1 MPSYAPQ
8 SSYASASSSRHA
20 EHASSH
26 SRSSRSHR
34 HSDDSRTRPRSPD
47 ARHHD
52 HSVDAD
58 KHRSSEYRRDDDR
71 RSSHRPPY
79 ISRHAD
85 ERDYPRGRHPGWSPP
100 PRDHRYPAHE
110 ARDSVEY
117 DRYGP
122 IRQRSPGPRRYR
134 SPETSLGWDDHS
146 RDSDRG
152 ASRRSKD
159 DRDARRPSISSSA
172 YKNSDRRSD
181 RSPDRSHT
189 SHRDRETD
197 RKRRSGD
204 YEAAHRRDGH
214 RESRRSGR
222 SRSRS
227 RDRSR
232 PLDSSDDR
240 RSATEDR
247 HVHASKRDERSD
259 YANGSRPDAKLL
271 KRQITTEASSQLSKQ
286 SLLDD
291 QAEEGAIPDP
301 VSSSDHGDDRL
312 ERLASASNRAPNGND
327 RTSSTYDG
335 SRHRHRDNN
344 TSQSRPP
351 SKANGHAPEPSRLDR
366 SHAYIKERR
375 RSRSPPSN
383 ASAPRPQSSTSVPPG
398 SQPVKSAPRS
408 STLDAASRPAPKEAV
423 NKRSFGHVLL
433 PHELPAELR
442 GKNKLAVASSDS
454 ASSTVL
460 KSAVEKQLV
469 DAKTIDPR
477 KGSYKTRHYRNALYK
492 ARFTWDDNS
501 VGTKPLPPPRNLV
514 LTNLSAL
521 TQPAQLLIQLRPFG
535 RIESSKLEI
544 NPKIGQS
551 LGIFCVTFA
560 HDFDEHG
567 KVLDSV
573 TADQTPQNATNAAK
587 AAQQALNGRV
597 IGQARVVALL
607 DRDGEVVSE
616 KVKEKMAAEEK
627 QAADEA
633 KLKRPVPATT
643 APHVGASPGTPSA
656 TKPNMPSPHIP
667 RGPRASTTAAAS
679 PSVSSSSASTRP
691 ITERYESSSSRYSR
705 YGSSSE
711 DARKT
716 ASTDPHNRRRDTED
730 YDSHRSRPHTSRQPQ
745 NSACS
750 PSPARAKAEQKPKKL
765 KTEEII
771 NTLRNSERPFVF
783 IPKPKLCDIETADVE
798 AHLESTPP
806 LWIREGDAGWY
817 AAYGK
822 LSEANACKLV
832 NETLTIGGF
841 TLQVDVRP
849 APSKYPRT
857 VEPKKP
863 HFSGGAPPSAN
874 GPRAAAPVAAAA
886 QPRKTLDTGLRPLTA
901 EEKQKTD
908 WTAAQLQDAVFR
920 MLQKEL
926 ADTFI
931 RDVKSRLVAPHLTS
945 YLRPDQ
951 EGGQILAKAVIK
963 KPKAPSKTVDRI
975 PTMSRADAEARLPSF
990 RRVAVAKPKKMAS
1003 DSDAKTSKAR
1013 RDTAKSTKEREAVRK
1028 SKSHHVRGESESDDE
1043 SEDTE
1048 RNVITSD
1055 RRESRTKSKPA
1066 TKKRGPASWLMVDSD
1081 EEAESDDAAAT
1092 EQDATSR
1099 SVSASVEP
1107 ATAEQNEDE
1116 VVVSK
1121 GNKRPKVKAENA
1133 TKKKAA
1139 AAAKKGAGAL
1149 EVDREADQGEETAT
1163 PEADIPTKAVKGK
1176 PKSTKASAKNKPIP
1190 TDPFEAGLVQ
1200 DAEDCYYLRLALEHL
1215 RKTGELPSE
1224 ETWRD
1229 EVELEAEAEERA
1241 LAAGAL
1247 PKHSTG
1253 SAKTEGYYR
1262 IPPEQKAMHLPDRN
1276 KATEEAD
1283 TTTNAHILQS
1293 ARNNRADSRR
1303 LVLGIEQHKRETATD
1318 TDIFKFNQLRTR
1330 KKQLKFAKS
1339 PIHDWGL
1346 YAMEFIPAGDM
1357 VIEYVGEVVRQQVAD
1372 EREKQYERQ
1381 GNFSTYLFRVDDDLV
1396 VDATHK
1402 GNIARLMNH
1411 CCTPNCNAKIL
1422 TLNGEKRIVLFA
1434 KTAIRAGEELT
1445 YDYKF
1450 QSSADDEDA
1459 IPCLCGSPGC
1469 RRFL

>member
-1 MPSYAPQ
+1 M
-8 SSYASASSSRHA
+8 
-20 EHASSH
+20 
-26 SRSSRSHR
+26 
-34 HSDDSRTRPRSPD
+34 
-47 ARHHD
+47 
-52 HSVDAD
+52 
-58 KHRSSEYRRDDDR
+58 
-71 RSSHRPPY
+71 
-79 ISRHAD
+79 
-85 ERDYPRGRHPGWSPP
+85 
-100 PRDHRYPAHE
+100 
-110 ARDSVEY
+110 
-117 DRYGP
+117 
-122 IRQRSPGPRRYR
+122 
-134 SPETSLGWDDHS
+134 
-146 RDSDRG
+146 
-152 ASRRSKD
+152 
-159 DRDARRPSISSSA
+159 
-172 YKNSDRRSD
+172 
-181 RSPDRSHT
+181 
-189 SHRDRETD
+189 
-197 RKRRSGD
+197 
-204 YEAAHRRDGH
+204 
-214 RESRRSGR
+214 
-222 SRSRS
+222 
-227 RDRSR
+227 
-232 PLDSSDDR
+232 
-240 RSATEDR
+240 
-247 HVHASKRDERSD
+247 HASKRDERAD
-259 YANGSRPDAKLL
+259 NANGSRPDAKLL
-271 KRQITTEASSQLSKQ
+271 KRQNPTGASGEPSKQ
-286 SLLDD
+286 PLLDD
-291 QAEEGAIPDP
+291 QAEEGAILDP
-301 VSSSDHGDDRL
+301 VSSWDGGDDKL
-312 ERLASASNRAPNGND
+312 ERLASATKKAPNGHD
-327 RTSSTYDG
+327 RMSSTDDS
-335 SRHRHRDNN
+335 SRHRHRDDS
-344 TSQSRPP
+344 TSESRPP
-351 SKANGHAPEPSRLDR
+351 SKANGHALEPSRLDR
-366 SHAYIKERR
+366 SHGYAKERR

-383 ASAPRPQSSTSVPPG
+383 ASASRTQSSTSVPPV
-398 SQPVKSAPRS
+398 SQPVKSALQPSTQDVAPRP
-408 STLDAASRPAPKEAV
+408 TLKEAV

-442 GKNKLAVASSDS
+442 GKNNLAVASSES
-454 ASSTVL
+454 RTSSVL
-460 KSAVEKQLV
+460 KSAAEKQVV
-469 DAKTIDPR
+469 DAKTFDPR
-477 KGSYKTRHYRNALYK
+477 KGSHKTRHYRNALYK
-492 ARFTWDDNS
+492 ARFTWDANS

-514 LTNLSAL
+514 LANLSAL
-521 TQPAQLLIQLRPFG
+521 VQPNQLLIQIRPFG

-573 TADQTPQNATNAAK
+573 ASDQTPQNATKAAK

-597 IGQARVVALL
+597 IGQNRVVALL

-627 QAADEA
+627 QAAEEA
-633 KLKRPVPATT
+633 KLKRQVPATP
-643 APHVGASPGTPSA
+643 APRVAASPGTPSA
-656 TKPNMPSPHIP
+656 TKPNMPPPNIP
-667 RGPRASTTAAAS
+667 RGPRASTTSAAS
-679 PSVSSSSASTRP
+679 PSVPSSSPSTRP
-691 ITERYESSSSRYSR
+691 TTERYESSSSKYSR

-711 DARKT
+711 DARK
-716 ASTDPHNRRRDTED
+716 ASSTDPYNRRRDTDD
-730 YDSHRSRPHTSRQPQ
+730 YDSHRGRSYASRQPQ
-745 NSACS
+745 NSARS
-750 PSPARAKAEQKPKKL
+750 PSPARAKAEQRPKKL
-765 KTEEII
+765 KTEDII
-771 NTLRNSERPFVF
+771 HTLRNSERPFVF

-822 LSEANACKLV
+822 SSEANACKLV

-849 APSKYPRT
+849 APPKYPRT
-857 VEPKKP
+857 VQPKKP
-863 HFSGGAPPSAN
+863 HFGGGAPPSAS
-874 GPRAAAPVAAAA
+874 GARAAAPVAAAA

-901 EEKQKTD
+901 EEKEKTD
-908 WTAAQLQDAVFR
+908 WTAAELQDAVFR

-963 KPKAPSKTVDRI
+963 KPKAPSKAVDHI
-975 PTMSRADAEARLPSF
+975 PTISRADAEARLPSF
-990 RRVAVAKPKKMAS
+990 RRVAAAKPKKMAS
-1003 DSDAKTSKAR
+1003 DSDEKTSKAK
-1013 RDTAKSTKEREAVRK
+1013 RDTAKSTKDRDAVRK
-1028 SKSHHVRGESESDDE
+1028 SKSHQVRDESADSDDE
-1043 SEDTE
+1043 SEDAE
-1048 RNVITSD
+1048 RDVATSD
-1055 RRESRTKSKPA
+1055 RRDSRTKPRPA
-1066 TKKRGPASWLMVDSD
+1066 AKKRGPASWLMVDSD

-1116 VVVSK
+1116 VVLSK
-1121 GNKRPKVKAENA
+1121 GKKKPKAKAETA
-1133 TKKKAA
+1133 TKKKPA
-1139 AAAKKGAGAL
+1139 AAAKKGAKAF
-1149 EVDREADQGEETAT
+1149 EVDREADHGDEMAT
-1163 PEADIPTKAVKGK
+1163 PETEVPTKAVKGK
-1176 PKSTKASAKNKPIP
+1176 TKSTKVSAKNKPIP

-1200 DAEDCYYLRLALEHL
+1200 DVEDCYYLRLALEHL

-1224 ETWRD
+1224 ETWPD

-1434 KTAIRAGEELT
+1434 KTPIRAGEELT